1 MDDKSEKITVSEL
14 EVMESLWRSG
24 RELTL
29 AEIVADLQS
38 RREWKY
44 STIKTLVYRL
54 CDKGAV
60 EVEKVRPCAFRAV
73 ITRQEYSRFATQTL
87 IDRLYAGS
95 AKNLIASL
103 VHSHQLSDRD
113 LDDLRHLFEQGDR
126 HD

>member
-1 MDDKSEKITVSEL
+1 MNDRSEKITVSEL
-14 EVMESLWRSG
+14 EIMESLWRAN

-44 STIKTLVYRL
+44 STIKTLLYRL

-60 EVEKVRPCAFRAV
+60 EVEKMHPCAFRTL
-73 ITRQEYSRFATQTL
+73 ITRQEYNRFSTQTL
-87 IDRLYAGS
+87 INRLYAGS

-103 VHSHQLSDRD
+103 VHSHQLSERD
-113 LDDLRHLFEQGDR
+113 LEDLRRLFEQSEY

>member
-1 MDDKSEKITVSEL
+1 MNDRSEKITVSEL
-14 EVMESLWRSG
+14 EIMESIWRAN

-44 STIKTLVYRL
+44 STIKTLLYRL
-54 CDKGAV
+54 CDKGVV
-60 EVEKVRPCAFRAV
+60 EVEKMHPCAFRAL
-73 ITRQEYSRFATQTL
+73 ITRQEYNRFSTQTL
-87 IDRLYAGS
+87 INRLYAGS

-103 VHSHQLSDRD
+103 VHSHQLSERD
-113 LDDLRHLFEQGDR
+113 LEDLRRLFEQSEY

>member
-1 MDDKSEKITVSEL
+1 MKDRSEKITVSEL
-14 EVMESLWRSG
+14 EIMESLWRAN

-44 STIKTLVYRL
+44 STIKTLIYRL
-54 CDKGAV
+54 CDKGAIM
-60 EVEKVRPCAFRAV
+60 VEKEHPCAFRTL
-73 ITRQEYSRFATQTL
+73 ITRQEYNRFSTQTL

-103 VHSHQLSDRD
+103 VHSHQLSEHD
-113 LDDLRHLFEQGDR
+113 LTDLRRLFEQSEY